1 MEKYLKDEPRLTPSP
16 SSRTFL
22 KQLPSPT
29 SSTKNHVKVVSSGP
43 ASACFQNSPNSVPK
57 IKQVAKNEMATEM
70 ILILLF
76 YTLPGI
82 MWQKEGVIARKAIS
96 LK

>member
-1 MEKYLKDEPRLTPSP
+1 
-16 SSRTFL
+16 
-22 KQLPSPT
+22 
-29 SSTKNHVKVVSSGP
+29 
-43 ASACFQNSPNSVPK
+43 
-57 IKQVAKNEMATEM
+57 MATEM
-70 ILILLF
+70 ILILLI